1 MNDTTSSGH
10 ELDDRSGAQL
20 RLVGYG
26 IAFSGLL
33 VVLVAFVSTRPHG
46 ILVFGLGGL
55 AVAILVFEYTQGGV
69 AGSSVGLLTGSFAV
83 WLWPTIGEGNYYFLG
98 LLLLMVGIV
107 NAVVLPPFYLLG
119 KRLGDR

>member
-1 MNDTTSSGH
+1 MNDTTSS
-10 ELDDRSGAQL
+10 ERESDDRSGAQL

-55 AVAILVFEYTQGGV
+55 AVAILVFEHIQGGV